1 MVLENVAASGI
12 DIATSASAFIF
23 LGILGLLA
31 VLLYFHFKFR
41 DKLLAKIIMPGRVHT
56 EDITG
61 KVGGFTCNSCHYEI
75 DNSKVVRIH
84 PIIPKNAIYY
94 LQNCSKPIWFTG
106 TKSVP
111 SESELRLSAYELNNV
126 LRANLSELLKAG
138 SGVKLRMPGFKW
150 VLLLVGIVIAAIVV
164 VVVLS
169 GGSPAFPP
177 TGI

>member
-1 MVLENVAASGI
+1 MMLENLAAPGI
-12 DIATSASAFIF
+12 DVVTSISAFIL
-23 LGILGLLA
+23 LGILGFLG
-31 VLLYFHFKFR
+31 VLIYLHFKFR
-41 DKLLAKIIMPGRVHT
+41 DRLYAKIIMPGRVHT

-61 KVGGFTCNSCHYEI
+61 KVMGFTWSSCRYEI

-84 PIIPKNAIYY
+84 PVIPKNAIYY

-106 TKSVP
+106 TRSAP

-138 SGVKLRMPGFKW
+138 LGLKLRMPGFKW
-150 VLLLVGIVIAAIVV
+150 VLLLVGLVIAAIIVA
-164 VVVLS
+164 VVLS
-169 GGSPAFPP
+169 GGSPAIPP

>member
-1 MVLENVAASGI
+1 MVPDNSLASGVDVPGSI
-12 DIATSASAFIF
+12 SAFIL
-23 LGILGLLA
+23 LGVLGLVA
-31 VLLYFHFKFR
+31 VLVYLHFKFR
-41 DKLLAKIIMPGRVHT
+41 DRLLAKIIMPGRVHT

-61 KVGGFTCNSCHYEI
+61 KVGGFTWNSCRYEI

-84 PIIPKNAIYY
+84 PIVPKNAIYY

-126 LRANLSELLKAG
+126 MRTNLSELLKAG
-138 SGVKLRMPGFKW
+138 SGFKFRMPGFKW
-150 VLLLVGIVIAAIVV
+150 VILLVGIVIAAIVV
-164 VVVLS
+164 AVVLS
-169 GGSPAFPP
+169 GGSPAIPP